1 MFSISSI
8 TAQELHDKI
17 TVEGTTRIVDV
28 RSPEEFADGH
38 IPNAI
43 NIPSNEIQARIKEF
57 ESDSPVYVVCA
68 SGSRSM
74 LATAF
79 CVRAGMKHVV
89 NVKGG
94 TSAWQT
100 AGFPL
105 EQ

>member
-1 MFSISSI
+1 MFSITSV

-17 TVEGTTRIVDV
+17 TTDPATRIIDV
-28 RSPEEFADGH
+28 RSPEEFAEGH
-38 IPNAI
+38 IPHAI
-43 NIPSNEIQARIKEF
+43 NIPSNEIQARVKEF
-57 ESDSPVYVVCA
+57 ESDAPVYIVCA

-89 NVKGG
+89 NVKDG

>member
-1 MFSISSI
+1 MFGMTTI
-8 TAQELHDKI
+8 TTQELHELQTADQTI
-17 TVEGTTRIVDV
+17 RIIDV

-38 IPNAI
+38 IPHAT
-43 NIPSNEIQARIKEF
+43 NIPSNEIQARITEF
-57 ESDSPVYVVCA
+57 ESETPVYIVCA

-94 TSAWQT
+94 TSAWSA

>member
-8 TAQELHDKI
+8 TVQELHDKI
-17 TVEGTTRIVDV
+17 TTDPATRIIDV

-38 IPNAI
+38 IPRAT
-43 NIPSNEIQARIKEF
+43 NIPSNEIQARVKEF
-57 ESDSPVYVVCA
+57 ESDSPVYIVCA

-79 CVRAGMKHVV
+79 CVRAGIKHVI